1 MKTITMLLTIL
12 LMTALSP
19 LARAASADTP
29 AGTTI
34 DAEESRGDAESDL
47 YEQGTDAID
56 EEEWTRAIDIFK
68 RVAAMKGKRVDAE

>member
-34 DAEESRGDAESDL
+34 DA
-47 YEQGTDAID
+47 
-56 EEEWTRAIDIFK
+56 
-68 RVAAMKGKRVDAE
+68 